1 MCTITEFNNTLT
13 FNGND
18 LESHVPDD
26 GDIEPKLNTAVSFY
40 PNLDYSSD
48 AYVFNQVN
56 FEHRAGEM
64 LSQSSRRI
72 NMHWVLLD
80 SESTVDL
87 FCNPELL
94 IDIRTMDEELK
105 IYCNAGVTTTNHIGD
120 LLGYGTLWF
129 HTEAISNIL
138 SLFLLLRNTMLSLT
152 SGVGNFVLCEEPKGH
167 QDDSVQDHAVYT
179 IVTSHKSMAQ
189 YSPLLMYL
197 TSIHIVIG
205 ISLPNDGIIEIVVNN
220 MKNYTYQQIKDA
232 VRVRE
237 FQDSLGLITT
247 SILGVVNTKMMQ
259 TPPIKMQPI
268 KDAID
273 IYGPRKVHIQGKTV
287 RLRSDS
293 VKLDND
299 IITPIPPHIINQHK
313 NVIMGMDIVNVITIL
328 FIVTRSC
335 VIKLNTAT

>member
-129 HTEAISNIL
+129 HTEAISNDL
-138 SLFLLLRNTMLSLT
+138 SLFYIAEKYHVHLDIR
-152 SGVGNFVLCEEPKGH
+152 SGN
-167 QDDSVQDHAVYT
+167 
-179 IVTSHKSMAQ
+179 
-189 YSPLLMYL
+189 
-197 TSIHIVIG
+197 
-205 ISLPNDGIIEIVVNN
+205 
-220 MKNYTYQQIKDA
+220 
-232 VRVRE
+232 E
-237 FQDSLGLITT
+237 FL
-247 SILGVVNTKMMQ
+247 V
-259 TPPIKMQPI
+259 
-268 KDAID
+268 
-273 IYGPRKVHIQGKTV
+273 
-287 RLRSDS
+287 
-293 VKLDND
+293 
-299 IITPIPPHIINQHK
+299 
-313 NVIMGMDIVNVITIL
+313 
-328 FIVTRSC
+328 
-335 VIKLNTAT
+335 